1 MSVTEELQLITPSKL
16 EVKDVTKTFTNR
28 RSTLTALD
36 NVSLTVTEGEFVCL
50 VGPSGCGKSTLLN
63 LIAGL
68 DTADSGT
75 LHSDG
80 QPITGTGR
88 ERMVMFQEHALFPW
102 LDVMGNVL
110 FGLKLKPSLTDKDR
124 VEVAKYYLHLVGLDR
139 FANANIHEL
148 SGGMKQRVALARAL
162 APNPRVLL
170 MDEPFA
176 ALDAMTREQL
186 YADLQKIWQ
195 ARKKTIVFVTHN
207 VREAVCLGD
216 RVVLFSPNPGR
227 IREEYAVTLPRPRDI
242 NSVELAG
249 LATEITRALKQ
260 HTAEKPAA
268 E

>member
-1 MSVTEELQLITPSKL
+1 
-16 EVKDVTKTFTNR
+16 
-28 RSTLTALD
+28 
-36 NVSLTVTEGEFVCL
+36 
-50 VGPSGCGKSTLLN
+50 
-63 LIAGL
+63 
-68 DTADSGT
+68 
-75 LHSDG
+75 
-80 QPITGTGR
+80 
-88 ERMVMFQEHALFPW
+88 
-102 LDVMGNVL
+102 
-110 FGLKLKPSLTDKDR
+110 
-124 VEVAKYYLHLVGLDR
+124 
-139 FANANIHEL
+139 
-148 SGGMKQRVALARAL
+148 MKQRVALARAL

-227 IREEYAVTLPRPRDI
+227 IREEYAVALPRPRDI

-249 LATEITRALKQ
+249 MATEITRALKQ
-260 HTAEKPAA
+260 YTAEKPAS